1 MAPILAPNS
10 RERGVPDPECAA
22 GGYPPDRPE
31 AACVVTAPSQAAVA
45 MTRGRPGALPMR
57 RGLHRQERRS
67 AEQVALPEVDL
78 AFLKSDQVAT
88 VLDALGHHLGAD
100 PAAKRDESLDQGL
113 LGLTVLVADAVDD
126 LAIDLD
132 DRRLERG
139 DDREAGVARAGVV
152 DGEAEAE
159 AAERPNL
166 LLEARHVGD
175 GLLLGALDHDLA
187 GRQAGR
193 GGRDRRRRPL
203 RSAAPAGWRAG
214 G

>member
-1 MAPILAPNS
+1 MRRRRLPARS
-10 RERGVPDPECAA
+10 
-22 GGYPPDRPE
+22 
-31 AACVVTAPSQAAVA
+31 
-45 MTRGRPGALPMR
+45 TRGGLRRHGPVPGRGCHDPGQTWSAADAP
-57 RGLHRQERRS
+57 GLHRQGRR
-67 AEQVALPEVDL
+67 AAGQVALPEVHL

-132 DRRLERG
+132 DRRLERV

-166 LLEARHVGD
+166 LLGAGRGGE
-175 GLLLGALDHDLA
+175 GLLLGAL
-187 GRQAGR
+187 
-193 GGRDRRRRPL
+193 
-203 RSAAPAGWRAG
+203 
-214 G
+214 